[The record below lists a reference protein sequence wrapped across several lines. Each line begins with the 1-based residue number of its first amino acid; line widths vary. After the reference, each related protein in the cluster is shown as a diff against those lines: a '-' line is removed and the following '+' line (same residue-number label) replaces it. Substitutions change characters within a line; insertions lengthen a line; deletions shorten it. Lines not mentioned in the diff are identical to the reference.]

1 MAWQDS
7 WGQQALTCP
16 EEDEGS
22 GEGRA
27 GPLFW
32 TKSGEWEP
40 GVGTGSWG
48 QGEATFHFNV
58 LKFNKSL
65 SSPLNRYLLE
75 LI

>member
-7 WGQQALTCP
+7 WGQEALTCP
-16 EEDEGS
+16 EEDVG
-22 GEGRA
+22 GGGGRA

-48 QGEATFHFNV
+48 
-58 LKFNKSL
+58 
-65 SSPLNRYLLE
+65 
-75 LI
+75 